1 MNLLVEIKNE
11 YLNRIKENM
20 KKNFYDGLQSIYNKA
35 DEVSGNDDVLKV
47 FQSFLKRVPK
57 WTEEIVS
64 NEVLRIRQI
73 LEIDNKYELTNDLIK
88 ACLKSSYN
96 IMIFG
101 LSDDLS
107 FDIKQYLNDFSFKD
121 FIKKVYIEASRNVYN
136 NPFLFYHNYS
146 PIEIKRNQRD
156 VLEIIEH
163 AIDSTIRNMLPIKI
177 ILNSYLNS
185 NNKIFKISYP
195 SNINAED
202 QDDDIINNLLKEDL
216 ENDIYKNLADKS
228 LEVVNENKKDII
240 IDGPINNL
248 KDLETAPSLNALQS
262 VDPSANRMESIQQET
277 NPLMN
282 TNQNIQS
289 NIGIDESI
297 PQVIDNINSPVIKVS
312 QNQIGGNNS
321 IESIKKN
328 SDDSQSMKSVNNK
341 ILDIINE
348 KSLDLSRDTKSM
360 SDFENSRKDT
370 QTAGSNVNE
379 TFIANNSELSLSK
392 DEKIAKQ
399 SLNSHSVDTNKQSN
413 SLDSK
418 KTQSELDSKLE
429 KLLKNDLGD
438 TDTDSTMAVD
448 NQSNYQEVFSNSNG
462 TDLSLNS
469 QQKHD
474 EITKNRFFSNYLQ
487 L

>member
-1 MNLLVEIKNE
+1 MV
-11 YLNRIKENM
+11 
-20 KKNFYDGLQSIYNKA
+20 
-35 DEVSGNDDVLKV
+35 
-47 FQSFLKRVPK
+47 
-57 WTEEIVS
+57 
-64 NEVLRIRQI
+64 
-73 LEIDNKYELTNDLIK
+73 
-88 ACLKSSYN
+88 
-96 IMIFG
+96 FG
-101 LSDDLS
+101 LYDDLS

-121 FIKKVYIEASRNVYN
+121 FIKNVYIEASRDIYN

-156 VLEIIEH
+156 VLEIIEN
-163 AIDSTIRNMLPIKI
+163 AIDNTIRNMLPIKI

-202 QDDDIINNLLKEDL
+202 QDNDIINSLLKDDL

-228 LEVVNENKKDII
+228 LEATNENRPDII
-240 IDGPINNL
+240 IDGPINKL
-248 KDLETAPSLNALQS
+248 KDLETVPQLNALNP
-262 VDPSANRMESIQQET
+262 VDPSANKMQIIQLET
-277 NPLMN
+277 NPLINKMN

-321 IESIKKN
+321 IKSLKKN

-348 KSLDLSRDTKSM
+348 KSLDLSKDTKSM
-360 SDFENSRKDT
+360 SDFENNTKDTRDT
-370 QTAGSNVNE
+370 QTAGANVNE

-392 DEKIAKQ
+392 DENKSKDI
-399 SLNSHSVDTNKQSN
+399 SNTNKQSI
-413 SLDSK
+413 SIDSK

-469 QQKHD
+469 QQKND